1 MKGFSAWLCVFS
13 VLILCLASASIVL
26 PFHIQEPRIDESA
39 KVQAEESFRKF
50 RDEEHGREFEA
61 AEKAARN
68 LKELEGVSPEML
80 SDVFQG
86 KQTGKA
92 PAADA
97 HPKFAHDYALFI
109 SSSIPVSTL
118 REYVSQINSLSQE
131 NIHVTMYLRGF
142 VDGMHRMGPT
152 ISFYFS
158 LAMKDQA
165 GPVTSENQRPTGFLI
180 DPESFQKFH
189 VTSVP
194 ALVDLKTG
202 CIVLGD
208 ATLQKLIDD
217 LEDNRCREKA
227 GSIFEIAEQDPLN
240 EIRKAVAGISWD
252 QVKKRLHNKLNAS
265 LENNCSSI
273 DLPPASKDT
282 SRLLEFSATLPF
294 DVLDPETNEVL
305 YPEGF
310 TFHPLDYVS
319 PQGSLIIFNGSIDAE
334 ILWLKSQL
342 EQDTFT
348 SPVRIASTAG
358 NIRNLSSHLQTPV
371 FSAVSIAAKATEK
384 GWCRA
389 TPCVISFRDGKIL
402 AREFAVATGSMP

>member
-1 MKGFSAWLCVFS
+1 M
-13 VLILCLASASIVL
+13 
-26 PFHIQEPRIDESA
+26 
-39 KVQAEESFRKF
+39 
-50 RDEEHGREFEA
+50 
-61 AEKAARN
+61 
-68 LKELEGVSPEML
+68 KELEGASSEML
-80 SDVFQG
+80 SDVFHG

-92 PAADA
+92 PDADA
-97 HPKFAHDYALFI
+97 HDSPTHKYALFI

-118 REYVSQINSLSQE
+118 REYVSQINSLSQK

-152 ISFYFS
+152 VSFYFS
-158 LAMKDQA
+158 LAMKDRT
-165 GPVTSENQRPTGFLI
+165 GPVTSENLRPAGFLI
-180 DPESFQKFH
+180 DPESFHKFH

-194 ALVDLKTG
+194 ALLDLKTG

-217 LEDNRCREKA
+217 LGDKRCGEKA
-227 GSIFEIAEQDPLN
+227 GALFEIAEQDPLE

-265 LENNCSSI
+265 LEHIRSPI

-319 PQGSLIIFNGSIDAE
+319 PQGSLIIFNGLRDAE
-334 ILWLKSQL
+334 ITWLKSQL

-371 FSAVSIAAKATEK
+371 FSAASIAAKATEK

-389 TPCVISFRDGKIL
+389 TPCVISFSDGKIL
-402 AREFAVATGSMP
+402 AREFAVATGSTQ